1 MTLFRSVSVTFLVA
15 LATCLAACDTSTKTS
30 TPTDTPEKVI
40 VRFFDLLADGGK
52 LSNREALT
60 MLSTAYGPINP
71 DSFRR
76 WTEKFTNITKIKV
89 ASTKMAKEKN
99 KHDDLVATVNL
110 EVLTPSI
117 FGGDF
122 ATTSTINLILD
133 ENTNSWKIDFLA
145 LSVNEDSF
153 KNGPAEAKIEEELA
167 AAKETKSEAEK
178 KK

>member
-1 MTLFRSVSVTFLVA
+1 MTLFRSVSVAFLVA
-15 LATCLAACDTSTKTS
+15 LVTCLAACDTSTKTS

-40 VRFFDLLADGGK
+40 LRFFSLLADGGK

-60 MLSTAYGPINP
+60 MISTAYGPVNP

-76 WTEKFTNITKIKV
+76 WTEKFTNETKIKV
-89 ASTKMAKEKN
+89 VSTDVAKVKN

-122 ATTSTINLILD
+122 ATTSTIHLILD
-133 ENTNSWKIDFLA
+133 EKTNNWKIDFLA

-153 KNGPAEAKIEEELA
+153 KKEPAEAKIEEGEA
-167 AAKETKSEAEK
+167 EKKVEAEK